1 MKLLLLLIL
10 SIISSCQVKESD
22 SSALVQSHTIV
33 SNNFVLS
40 TTLNKSYNAGGV
52 IPLKLTF
59 PKIVTVTGTPR
70 LNITIGS
77 TLRTVD
83 YTSGS
88 GSKILLFNYT
98 VQSGES
104 DTNGI
109 SVSSTLDFNGGTI
122 TYDGTKT
129 PSTLMKL
136 PILTSVLVD
145 SSDPSII
152 LVTPA
157 TNGTYTSGMAMS
169 FSYKFS
175 EKVNVTGTPRLPIQ
189 LTSGT
194 VYANYFSGTGTD
206 TLVFKY
212 SVTTSDEDT
221 DGISLQ
227 PLELNTGS
235 IKDAALNSAN
245 LTYSSPN
252 TSAILVSGNLPVI
265 TSIVV
270 PTNATYGTGQNLN
283 FTVNFNQAVLV
294 TLVPRIAITTE
305 NGTLY
310 ADYLSGGGTSALI
323 FRHTVSSGEADL
335 NGITLVSPIET
346 NGGAIQNLTATTNAL
361 LNFTLP
367 TTSGIKIDGLN
378 TTLVSVTPPADKWY
392 KLADSLDFTVNYSTN
407 VTVTGTPK
415 LAFTLGSTN
424 VNASYVSGS
433 GTKDLVFRYTVA
445 TGNLDI
451 DGIQLVSPISLNG
464 GTIKNASNVAAPLT
478 FTLPTTTGILV
489 DGIVPAITSVTG
501 PSSKTY
507 YNGEDIDFTFNLSEN
522 VTVSG
527 SPSFN
532 LTIGSSTKAA
542 VYLSGDGTNTL
553 TFRYTVAAGDFDND
567 GINAL
572 SPMALNGGTITDV
585 AGNGLSTNAF
595 TPPSTS
601 GVLVDANVA
610 SISSITPPSNSTY
623 KTGQNVD
630 FVANFTQPVTVT
642 GTPRLQL
649 DVGGATIYA
658 DYLSGSGTSAL
669 TFRYTVQSGDK
680 DINGLALV
688 SPVDLNGGEIVD
700 ASTSNATVSFALPTT
715 SGILID
721 GIDLIISSITPPVDK
736 TYAIGQNLDFVVNYN
751 DNAVVTGLPQ
761 LKLTVGTASINATY
775 LSGSGTNA
783 LTFRYSVALN
793 DLDLDGI
800 DTTGATLSLNSGTIK
815 DEFGDN
821 ANNSMTATN
830 YPDVKVDGVRPLI
843 SSVAAPSSKTY
854 LEAEDLDFI
863 VTTTEIVNITGS
875 PRFPLTIGTDTL
887 YATYVSGTGTTSLNF
902 RYTVANGDSDSD
914 GIDSVSPVQ
923 LNSGTIKDVAGNSL
937 TLLTFTP
944 PVSTG
949 VKVNGVGPMI
959 LSVTPP
965 ANGRYTTGQDLDFTV
980 VFDQPVLVT
989 LIPRLAITADSGTI
1003 YANYVSGG
1011 GSDTLTFRYTVVAG
1025 QYDTNGITLL
1035 SPLQLNGGAIQNL
1048 SVSASAILTY
1058 TLPNTSS
1065 VLIDGIDPII
1075 SSVTPPADKWYVL
1088 NENMD
1093 FIVNYNYAVNVTGI
1107 PKLSLTLGTSS
1118 VTANYLSGSG
1128 SKNLTFRYSVSAT
1141 DLDAD
1146 GILTNSPLIITSAG
1160 IKDIF
1165 GDNADLNFTPP
1176 TTAGVLADGI
1186 VPTISTISGPSAGTY
1201 FNNQNLDFSVVFS
1214 ENVTVTGISTI
1225 PLVIGSSSKN
1235 AVYVSGTGT
1244 NTLIYRYTVV
1254 GGDLDTNGIAVSSP
1268 ISLAAGASIK
1278 DQAGN
1283 IPASLG
1289 FTPPTTS
1296 AVLVDGTIAS
1306 ISSITPPADGVYK
1319 TGQNVDFVVNYSR
1332 DVFVTGTPKL
1342 QLDIAGATAY
1352 ANYISGSS
1360 TPNLTFR
1367 YVVQAG
1373 SKDTNGI
1380 GLTSPLILTV
1390 GTITDS
1396 SLNNATLNFTAPTT
1410 SGVLIDGIDLVISSI
1425 TPPADKYYG
1434 FGEHLD
1440 FSVNYNNSAVVT
1452 GTPRIQLT
1460 VGSSTL
1466 YATYVS
1472 GSGTP
1477 ILVFRYSVGA
1487 TDLDIDG
1494 IDTVGTTLDLN
1505 SGTIKDEFGDNADL
1519 AMTATNYPNKKVD
1532 GIVPTITSV
1541 SAPAN
1546 GTYGK
1551 DQNLDFVVTTSE
1563 PMNVTGTPRIPVIIG
1578 STTNYLSYTSGSGSS
1593 SLIFRYTV
1601 TMGDVDN
1608 DGVTPSSSIDLNSGT
1623 MKDLAGNA
1631 LNSLSFTAP
1640 NTTGVLVNGI
1650 APYISS
1656 ISGPANGKYT
1666 TNQNLNFTVN
1676 FDQPVI
1682 VTLIPRLEI
1691 TTEGGTVYADYVSGG
1706 GTSAL
1711 TFRYTV
1717 ASGDFDTDGIE
1728 LVSPLDPNGGAI
1740 QNVTFTSNAQLI
1752 FTPPSTSG
1760 ILVDGIDPIISNVT
1774 PPANDWYILA
1784 ENLDFVVNY
1793 DNKVN
1798 VTGTP
1803 KISLDVGGNTVTAN
1817 YLSGSGTTALTFRY
1831 TVVTNDIDKN
1841 GVQMSSPISLSGG
1854 TIKDIFGDNVSLTF
1868 TPPSTSGVLVDAVAP
1883 VISSATGPS
1892 PGNYSNDENLD
1903 FSMVFSENIIVTGTP
1918 KISLV
1923 VGSTNK
1929 SANYSSGSG
1938 TNTLVFRYT
1947 VATGDEDSDGI
1958 SNSSPLVLNGGSI
1971 TDEAGNNIT
1980 NLTFT
1985 TPNTSSVLVFGTAA
1999 SILSIT
2005 PPANATYKTT
2015 QNVDFTVNFSRSV
2028 TVTGTPRLQIN
2039 IGGITAYANYQS
2051 GSGGSTLI
2059 FRYTVA
2065 SGAKDLDGLALTSP
2079 LLLSSGSIIDG
2090 SSNNAVLTFTPPITS
2105 GILID
2110 GIDLVISSINAPA
2123 DKVYGLSENLDFTI
2137 NYNNSAIVS
2146 GTPRLKLT
2154 IGASTK
2160 YATYLSGTGSSALV
2174 FRYTVGAGDID
2185 TDGIDTVGSA
2195 LELNSGTIKDEF
2207 GDNAD
2212 LAITA
2217 TNYPNKKV
2225 DAVSPYISS
2234 VTPPSAATYGQGD
2247 NVDFT
2252 VVMSENVTVTGTP
2265 RIAITVGTTTRYLTY
2280 TSGSGTSSLVF
2291 RYTVPLS
2298 DVDNDGVVL
2307 TSPLDLNS
2315 GTIKDVANNALTPLS
2330 FTLPNSSAVL
2340 INGLAPFITSVDGPI
2355 GGRYLTGNNLNFTVN
2370 FNQAVTVTGL
2380 PSIALNIGGS
2390 TFQAIYSGGSG
2401 TNALTF
2407 TYQVVVG
2414 NLDADGIAS
2423 SSPVNLNGGTI
2434 KNLALTSATLTF
2446 TPPNT
2451 SLVLV
2456 DGVDVSVTSITPP
2469 ADGTYKI
2476 GDAVSFIVNY
2486 NYNAT
2491 VTGSP
2496 RIQLTVGSTT
2506 YYAVYATGSGSTAH
2520 TFTYTVNTGD
2530 LDTDGISTVGASID
2544 LNGGTITDAFGDT
2557 ATITFTAMNYPAKK
2571 VDGIRST
2578 ITGMTASANGTYIA
2592 GQNINFTTTFSE
2604 AVNVDA
2610 SVRLTVTVGV
2620 TTRYATYFSGTGT
2633 SSIVFRY
2640 TVQAGDSDTNGITLA
2655 SGVDLNG
2662 GTITDVPGN
2671 AQTNL
2676 LFTPPTLTGVLV
2688 GGVSPTI
2695 TNITAPASKTYII
2708 GEAINFTV
2716 TFSETVNV
2724 TGSPILTLNVGGSTK
2739 SASYFSGSGTSNLVF
2754 RYTVV
2759 LNDLD
2764 SDGVASV
2771 SPLVLSGGTINSVST
2786 SSAADLTFTGATYSG
2801 VKVDGV
2807 PPKITSITLPSNFAY
2822 QSGHATATRRDL
2834 QFTVNIDKA
2843 VTVTGTPRLILTIG
2857 PNSAAY
2863 ATYVSAGSTSTALI
2877 FKYSVATS
2885 DIDFDGIQFGNSN
2898 NLDFNSGTI
2907 KGTIVANDLDPA
2919 LGTNVMTKIFVVPTA
2934 IRAWYDVSDTSYRTG
2949 HSGAPTTRLIALN
2962 DKVGAHNMTVSGIDY
2977 VQTGFN
2983 STTNSYLSCTSTST
2997 YLSTP
3002 TSYISPS
3009 GIIAAVKAPSNL
3021 GSSYVLVGD
3030 ASNGLAMLQFRAG
3043 STLRCGNSGPYCNV
3057 YSGTSP
3063 TGWTT
3068 NSGVLEYTGK
3078 FVINSFAAIAIKA
3091 DWSLGTPTSPPTGV
3105 AYSLC
3110 RSPGGQVAESILL
3123 NNSPAL
3129 DLTQLNHIKAYFL
3142 SRYGFTFN

>member
-1 MKLLLLLIL
+1 MQFLLLVILI
-10 SIISSCQVKESD
+10 IFSSCQVKESD
-22 SSALVQSHTIV
+22 SSALVQNHTNV
-33 SNNFVLS
+33 SNNFILS
-40 TTLNKSYNAGGV
+40 TTLNKSYKAAEV

-70 LNITIGS
+70 LGMTVGS
-77 TLRTVD
+77 TLKAVN

-88 GSKILLFNYT
+88 GTKVLLFNYT
-98 VQSGES
+98 VQAGES

-109 SVSSTLDFNGGTI
+109 SVASTLDLNGGTI

-129 PSTLMKL
+129 PSTLLKL
-136 PILTSVLVD
+136 PSLTSVLID
-145 SSDPSII
+145 STDPSII

-157 TNGTYTSGMAMS
+157 TSGTYTSGMALS
-169 FSYKFS
+169 FSFKFS
-175 EKVNVTGTPRLPIQ
+175 EKVSITGTPRLPIE

-194 VYANYFSGTGTD
+194 VYANYFSGSGSD

-212 SVTTSDEDT
+212 SVTPSDEDT

-227 PLELNTGS
+227 PIDLNAGT

-252 TSAILVSGNLPVI
+252 TSAVLVSGNLPVI
-265 TSIVV
+265 TSIGV
-270 PTNATYGTGQNLN
+270 PANATYTTGQNLN

-294 TLVPRIAITTE
+294 TLVPRLAITTE
-305 NGTLY
+305 DGTLY

-323 FRHTVSSGEADL
+323 FRYTVASGDADL

-361 LNFTLP
+361 LSFTLP

-378 TTLVSVTPPADKWY
+378 TVLSSVTPPDDGWY
-392 KLADSLDFTVNYSTN
+392 KLGDNLDFTVNYSSN
-407 VTVTGTPK
+407 VTVSGTPK

-445 TGNLDI
+445 AGNLDI
-451 DGIQLVSPISLNG
+451 DGIQIVSPISLNG
-464 GTIKNASNVAAPLT
+464 GTIKNASNVAAPLI
-478 FTLPTTTGILV
+478 FTPPTTTGVLV
-489 DGIVPAITSVTG
+489 DGIIPAITTVTA
-501 PSSKTY
+501 PASKTY
-507 YNGEDIDFTFNLSEN
+507 YNSENIDFTFSLSEN
-522 VTVSG
+522 VTVTG
-527 SPSFN
+527 APSFN
-532 LTIGSSTKAA
+532 LTIGASTKTA

-567 GINAL
+567 GISAL

-595 TPPSTS
+595 TPPVTS

-649 DVGGATIYA
+649 DVGGDTIYA

-669 TFRYTVQSGDK
+669 TFRYTVQSADK
-680 DINGLALV
+680 DVNGLALV
-688 SPVDLNGGEIVD
+688 SPIDLNGGEIVD
-700 ASTSNATVSFALPTT
+700 ASTSNATITFTLPTT
-715 SGILID
+715 SGVLID
-721 GIDLIISSITPPVDK
+721 GVDLVISSISPPADK
-736 TYAIGQNLDFVVNYN
+736 TYAIGQNLDFIINYN
-751 DNAVVTGLPQ
+751 DNVVVTGLPQ
-761 LKLTVGTASINATY
+761 LQLTVGSASINATY
-775 LSGSGTNA
+775 LSGTGTNA
-783 LTFRYSVALN
+783 LTFRYSVAVS
-793 DLDLDGI
+793 DLDLDGV
-800 DTTGATLSLNSGTIK
+800 DTTGAALVLNSGTLK

-821 ANNSMTATN
+821 ANNSITAAN
-830 YPDVKVDGVRPLI
+830 YPEVKVDGVRPLI

-863 VTTTEIVNITGS
+863 VTTSEVVNITGN
-875 PRFPLTIGTDTL
+875 PRFPLTVGADSF
-887 YATYVSGTGTTSLNF
+887 YATYVSGTGTTSLTF
-902 RYTVANGDSDSD
+902 RYTVANGDSDTD
-914 GIDSVSPVQ
+914 GIDSVSPIQ
-923 LNSGTIKDVAGNSL
+923 LNSGTIKDAAGNSL

-944 PVSTG
+944 PASTG

-959 LSVTPP
+959 LSLTPP

-980 VFDQPVLVT
+980 VFDQPVVVT
-989 LIPRLAITADSGTI
+989 LIPRISITAESGTI

-1011 GSDTLTFRYTVVAG
+1011 GTDTLTFRYTVLAG
-1025 QYDTNGITLL
+1025 HYDTNGILLL

-1048 SVSASAILTY
+1048 SLSASAILTY
-1058 TLPNTSS
+1058 TVPNTASL
-1065 VLIDGIDPII
+1065 LIDGIDPVI

-1088 NENMD
+1088 NDTMD
-1093 FIVNYNYAVNVTGI
+1093 FIVNYNYPVTISGT
-1107 PKLSLTLGTSS
+1107 PKLSFTIGTSS
-1118 VTANYLSGSG
+1118 ITANYLSGSG
-1128 SKNLTFRYSVSAT
+1128 TKNITFRYIVTSS
-1141 DLDAD
+1141 DLDPD
-1146 GILTNSPLIITSAG
+1146 GVQSNAPLIISGAG
-1160 IKDIF
+1160 IKDAF

-1176 TTAGVLADGI
+1176 TTTGVLVDGI

-1201 FNNQNLDFSVVFS
+1201 YNNQNLDFSVVFS
-1214 ENVTVTGISTI
+1214 ENVTVIGASTI
-1225 PLVIGSSSKN
+1225 PLVIGSSNKN

-1254 GGDLDTNGIAVSSP
+1254 GGDLDTNGITVTSP
-1268 ISLAAGASIK
+1268 VVLSPGASIK

-1283 IPASLG
+1283 APAGLT

-1296 AVLVDGTIAS
+1296 SVLVDGTIAS
-1306 ISSITPPADGVYK
+1306 ISSITPPVDGVYK
-1319 TGQNVDFVVNYSR
+1319 SGQNVDFIVNFSR

-1342 QLDIAGATAY
+1342 QLDIGGATAY
-1352 ANYISGSS
+1352 ANYLSGSS
-1360 TPNLTFR
+1360 TANLTFR

-1373 SKDTNGI
+1373 TKDTNGI

-1396 SLNNATLNFTAPTT
+1396 SLNNATLNFTAPNT

-1425 TPPADKYYG
+1425 TPPADKYYAL
-1434 FGEHLD
+1434 GENLD

-1452 GTPRIQLT
+1452 GSPRIQLT
-1460 VGSSTL
+1460 VGSSTR

-1487 TDLDIDG
+1487 SDLDTDG
-1494 IDTVGTTLDLN
+1494 IDTVGSTLDLN
-1505 SGTIKDEFGDNADL
+1505 SGTIQDEFSDNADL
-1519 AMTATNYPNKKVD
+1519 SMTAANYPNKKVD

-1551 DQNLDFVVTTSE
+1551 DQHLDFIVTTSE
-1563 PMNVTGTPRIPVIIG
+1563 SINVTGTPRIPVIIG
-1578 STTNYLSYTSGSGSS
+1578 STTNYLTYTSGSGTS

-1608 DGVTPSSSIDLNSGT
+1608 DGVTLSSSIDLNSGS
-1623 MKDLAGNA
+1623 MSDLAGNA

-1650 APYISS
+1650 APYIAS

-1666 TNQNLNFTVN
+1666 TNQNVDFTVN

-1682 VTLIPRLEI
+1682 VTLIPRMEI
-1691 TTEGGTVYADYVSGG
+1691 TTEGGTVYADYISGG
-1706 GTSAL
+1706 GTSSL

-1717 ASGDFDTDGIE
+1717 TTGDFDTDGIE

-1760 ILVDGIDPIISNVT
+1760 ILIDGIDPVISSVT

-1784 ENLDFVVNY
+1784 DNLDFVVNY
-1793 DNKVN
+1793 DYKVN

-1803 KISLDVGGNTVTAN
+1803 KISMDVGGNSVTAN

-1831 TVVTNDIDKN
+1831 TVVANDDDKN
-1841 GVQMSSPISLSGG
+1841 GVQTSSPISLSGG

-1868 TPPSTSGVLVDAVAP
+1868 TPPTTTGVLVDAVAP

-1892 PGNYSNDENLD
+1892 AGSYSNDENVD
-1903 FSMVFSENIIVTGTP
+1903 FSIVFSENVTVTGTP
-1918 KISLV
+1918 KISLT
-1923 VGSTNK
+1923 VGSSSK
-1929 SANYSSGSG
+1929 SANYSSGTG
-1938 TNTLVFRYT
+1938 TNTIIFRYT

-2028 TVTGTPRLQIN
+2028 TVTGTPRLQLN
-2039 IGGITAYANYQS
+2039 IGGTTAYANYQS
-2051 GSGGSTLI
+2051 GTGSTNLL

-2065 SGAKDLDGLALTSP
+2065 AGAKDLDGIALTSP
-2079 LLLSSGSIIDG
+2079 LLLSTGSIIDG
-2090 SSNNAVLTFTPPITS
+2090 SSNNAVLTFSPPTTT

-2110 GIDLVISSINAPA
+2110 GIDLVISSISPPA
-2123 DKVYGLSENLDFTI
+2123 DKVYGLGENLDFTI
-2137 NYNNSAIVS
+2137 NYNNSAVIS

-2154 IGASTK
+2154 VGASTK
-2160 YATYLSGTGSSALV
+2160 YATYVSGTGTSALL
-2174 FRYTVGAGDID
+2174 FRYTVITGDVD
-2185 TDGIDTVGSA
+2185 TDGIDTVGSV

-2252 VVMSENVTVTGTP
+2252 VVMSENVTVTGSP
-2265 RIAITVGTTTRYLTY
+2265 RIALTVGVTTRYLTY
-2280 TSGSGTSSLVF
+2280 TSGSGSSSLVF
-2291 RYTVPLS
+2291 RYTVPFN

-2315 GTIKDVANNALTPLS
+2315 GTIKDVANNSLSPLT
-2330 FTLPNSSAVL
+2330 FTLPNSSGVL
-2340 INGLAPFITSVDGPI
+2340 VNGLAPFITSVTGPTA
-2355 GGRYLTGNNLNFTVN
+2355 GRYLTGNNLNFTVN

-2407 TYQVVVG
+2407 TYQVVAG

-2434 KNLALTSATLTF
+2434 KNAALTSATLTF

-2451 SLVLV
+2451 SSVLV
-2456 DGVDVSVTSITPP
+2456 DGIDVSISSITPP

-2491 VTGSP
+2491 VTGTP

-2506 YYAVYATGSGSTAH
+2506 YYAVYASGSGSTAH
-2520 TFTYTVNTGD
+2520 TFTYTVNAGD
-2530 LDTDGISTVGASID
+2530 LDTDGISTVGASIN

-2557 ATITFTAMNYPAKK
+2557 ATVTFTAMNYPAKK

-2578 ITGMTASANGTYIA
+2578 ITGMSASANGTYIA
-2592 GQNINFTTTFSE
+2592 GQNIDFTTTFSE
-2604 AVNVDA
+2604 AVSVDS
-2610 SVRLTVTVGV
+2610 SVRLVVTVGV

-2633 SSIVFRY
+2633 STIVFRY
-2640 TVQAGDSDTNGITLA
+2640 TVQSGDSDTNGIALA
-2655 SGVDLNG
+2655 SAVDLNG
-2662 GTITDVPGN
+2662 GTVTDVPGN
-2671 AQTNL
+2671 TQTNL

-2695 TNITAPASKTYII
+2695 TNITPPTSKTYII

-2716 TFSETVNV
+2716 TFSESVNV
-2724 TGSPILTLNVGGSTK
+2724 TGSPILTLNVGGSNK
-2739 SASYFSGSGTSNLVF
+2739 SASYVSGTGTSNLVF

-2759 LNDLD
+2759 MNDLD
-2764 SDGVASV
+2764 TDGVASV

-2786 SSAADLTFTGATYSG
+2786 TAAADLTFTGATYSG

-2807 PPKITSITLPSNFAY
+2807 PPKITSITLPTDFAY
-2822 QSGHATATRRDL
+2822 QSGHVTATRRYL
-2834 QFTVNIDKA
+2834 QFTANIDKA
-2843 VTVTGTPRLILTIG
+2843 VTVIGTPRLVLTIG
-2857 PNSAAY
+2857 PNTTAY
-2863 ATYVSAGSTSTALI
+2863 ADYVSAGSTSTALI
-2877 FKYSVATS
+2877 FKYTVAIS
-2885 DIDFDGIQFGNSN
+2885 DIDFDGIEFGNAN
-2898 NLDFNSGTI
+2898 KLDFNGGTI
-2907 KGTIVANDLDPA
+2907 KGTAVANDLDAA
-2919 LGTNVMTKIFVVPTA
+2919 LGTNVMKKIFVVPTS
-2934 IRAWYDVSDTSYRTG
+2934 IRAWYDVSDTSNRTPHPG
-2949 HSGAPTTRLIALN
+2949 NPTTRLTGLS
-2962 DKVGAHNMTVSGIDY
+2962 DKVGTYNLTATGIDY
-2977 VQTGFN
+2977 SQTGFN
-2983 STTNSYLSCTSTST
+2983 GTTYSYLRCASATSGSFLTSTTTQRPAGILIAFKA
-2997 YLSTP
+2997 P
-3002 TSYISPS
+3002 TGSPS
-3009 GIIAAVKAPSNL
+3009 VVFGNS
-3021 GSSYVLVGD
+3021 GSDNV
-3030 ASNGLAMLQFRAG
+3030 MLQFR
-3043 STLRCGNSGPYCNV
+3043 SSTTLRCGNAYPYCQV
-3057 YSGTSP
+3057 YNSLSA
-3063 TGWTT
+3063 TGWTN
-3068 NSGVLEYTGK
+3068 NSLQQDYTGK
-3078 FVINSFAAIAIKA
+3078 FTLGQYGALAVKWEWSSFP
-3091 DWSLGTPTSPPTGV
+3091 STNQPYNLCSMTSGEIPEV
-3105 AYSLC
+3105 
-3110 RSPGGQVAESILL
+3110 ILL
-3123 NNSPAL
+3123 NQTAITA
-3129 DLTQLNHIKAYFL
+3129 TQLTHIRNYFQT
-3142 SRYGFTFN
+3142 RYGFTFNN